1 MFTRGPNYYYSALFL
16 EILELWI
23 GGWQCTRDGCTKTF
37 ECIFLK
43 FCSSKKIC
51 MTKPLKA
58 TAHVYMY
65 FSYEFNELFS
75 SVKTPNEWYI
85 IQLCYLLTCTLHLW
99 FWSVYMTNLIS
110 PSMFKSFSDSNKCSF
125 QGNPPSSNSMISPL
139 GST

>member
-1 MFTRGPNYYYSALFL
+1 MLVQLYMCSTKSQNKDETLTLGCLQEVPTIIIVLLSL

-43 FCSSKKIC
+43 FCSSKQIC

-65 FSYEFNELFS
+65 FSYEFHELFS
-75 SVKTPNEWYI
+75 NVKAPNE
-85 IQLCYLLTCTLHLW
+85 
-99 FWSVYMTNLIS
+99 
-110 PSMFKSFSDSNKCSF
+110 
-125 QGNPPSSNSMISPL
+125 
-139 GST
+139 